1 MNRQHAGVLFGGIL
15 LLVVAMGIS
24 RFAFTPLLPF
34 MRADEGLSFQTGGWL
49 ASSNY
54 VGYFVGSLGAGFIY
68 KRKKFFLLSNV
79 LLNVVSI
86 IGMGL
91 THAYVLWIV
100 LRFIAGVTGGFI
112 FVLTSSIIMDY
123 LAKHLL
129 TRWSGYVFSGIGI
142 GIAISGLCVPF
153 LEVHFMWE
161 GTWIG
166 LGLLSTLFVL
176 LTLALWRHIV
186 VHDGERVAKTNDTN
200 IWRGFMPWLIIA
212 YGLEG
217 LGYIITGT
225 FLVDIVYNIE
235 NLQAYAS
242 YTWVVV
248 GIAAAPSAPFWMAMM
263 SRFKPVHVMFVAYIL
278 QVFGIILPVL
288 SQTVWSVLL
297 SAFLFGCTFVGLV
310 TLSTGYGRQL
320 FPRQS
325 NFVVSMLTT
334 FYAFGQI
341 IGPIIASRLEVYFSS
356 FKAPLLFAG
365 SIVFC
370 AFVILVSGYV
380 LTHQTQKVQVKSI
393 KSPS

>member
-1 MNRQHAGVLFGGIL
+1 MNRRHAGVLFGGIL

-34 MRADEGLSFQTGGWL
+34 MRTGENLTFQAGGWL

-54 VGYFVGSLGAGFIY
+54 IGYFAGALGAGFIY
-68 KRKKFFLLSNV
+68 KQKKGFLLG
-79 LLNVVSI
+79 NVVVNVASI

-91 THAYVLWIV
+91 THSYELWIV
-100 LRFIAGVTGGFI
+100 LRFISGVTSGFI

-123 LAKHLL
+123 LAKNVL
-129 TRWSGYVFSGIGI
+129 TRWSGYIFSGIGI
-142 GIAISGLCVPF
+142 GIALSGLLVPL
-153 LEVHFMWE
+153 LEARFQWE

-166 LGLLSTLFVL
+166 LGALSALCLAAALF
-176 LTLALWRHIV
+176 LWRRIHIQ
-186 VHDGERVAKTNDTN
+186 DGEKVEKTEDTN
-200 IWRGFMPWLIIA
+200 IWRGFMPWLILA

-235 NLQAYAS
+235 NLRQYAS
-242 YTWVVV
+242 YSWVVV
-248 GIAAAPSAPFWMAMM
+248 GLAATPSAPFWMAMM
-263 SRFKPVHVMFVAYIL
+263 SRFKPVSVMFAAYVL
-278 QVFGIILPVL
+278 QIFGIVLPVL
-288 SQTVWSVLL
+288 AQTAWSVML

-325 NFVVSMLTT
+325 GFIVSILTT
-334 FYAFGQI
+334 SYAIGQI
-341 IGPIIASRLEVYFSS
+341 IGPLIAGRLEGHFHS

-370 AFVILVSGYV
+370 ALAILMVGRFIS
-380 LTHQTQKVQVKSI
+380 QRSAVQSKPVQES
-393 KSPS
+393 S

>member
-1 MNRQHAGVLFGGIL
+1 MNRRHAGALFGGIL

-34 MRADEGLSFQTGGWL
+34 MRTGENLSFQAGGWL

-54 VGYFVGSLGAGFIY
+54 IGYFAGALGAGFIY
-68 KRKKFFLLSNV
+68 KQKKGFLLG
-79 LLNVVSI
+79 NVVVNVASI

-91 THAYVLWIV
+91 THSYELWIV
-100 LRFIAGVTGGFI
+100 LRFISGVTSGFI

-123 LAKHLL
+123 LAKNVL
-129 TRWSGYVFSGIGI
+129 TRWSGYIFSGIGI
-142 GIAISGLCVPF
+142 GIALSGLLVPL
-153 LEVHFMWE
+153 LEARFQWE

-166 LGLLSTLFVL
+166 LGALSALCLAAALF
-176 LTLALWRHIV
+176 LWRHI
-186 VHDGERVAKTNDTN
+186 HIQDGEKVEKTEDTN
-200 IWRGFMPWLIIA
+200 IWRGFMPWLILA

-235 NLQAYAS
+235 NLRQYAS
-242 YTWVVV
+242 YSWVVV
-248 GIAAAPSAPFWMAMM
+248 GLAATPSAPFWMAMM
-263 SRFKPVHVMFVAYIL
+263 SRFKPVSVMFAAYVL
-278 QVFGIILPVL
+278 QIFGIILPVL
-288 SQTVWSVLL
+288 AQTAWSVML

-325 NFVVSMLTT
+325 GFIVSILTT
-334 FYAFGQI
+334 SYAIGQI
-341 IGPIIASRLEVYFSS
+341 IGPLIAGRLGGYFNS

-370 AFVILVSGYV
+370 ALAILMVGRFIS
-380 LTHQTQKVQVKSI
+380 QRSAVQSKPVQES
-393 KSPS
+393 S